1 MPGISTTAELR
12 PGPHKDRAF
21 SEEFADMN
29 LETIK
34 TRVPDYAKDLRLNL
48 DSVLSESGAPGLSP
62 KQIAIIALA
71 SAIASRHEPLTEAV
85 AVRAASVLSAQEL
98 DAARAA
104 AAIMAMNNIYYR
116 FTHLVEEREYETMR
130 ASLRMNVM
138 ANPGCSKIDFELA
151 SLAVSAINGCGK
163 CVDSHEKTLKKHDV
177 PALAI
182 QSAARIAA
190 VIHAVAVTIEQATA
204 AAPAI
209 AEAA

>member
-1 MPGISTTAELR
+1 MSIESL
-12 PGPHKDRAF
+12 KQQ
-21 SEEFADMN
+21 
-29 LETIK
+29 L
-34 TRVPDYAKDLRLNL
+34 PDYAKDLKLNL
-48 DSVLSESGAPGLSP
+48 SSLAAETVLTEQQKAGAFVASALAARNSAVSEALIAEFAPKLSP
-62 KQIAIIALA
+62 EAL
-71 SAIASRHEPLTEAV
+71 T
-85 AVRAASVLSAQEL
+85 AAK
-98 DAARAA
+98 AA

>member
-1 MPGISTTAELR
+1 L
-12 PGPHKDRAF
+12 K
-21 SEEFADMN
+21 EFADMN
-29 LETIK
+29 LESIK
-34 TRVPDYAKDLRLNL
+34 ARVPDYAKDLRLNL
-48 DSVLSESGAPGLSP
+48 DSVLSETGAPGLTQ

-71 SAIASRHEPLTEAV
+71 SAIAARHEPLTEAI
-85 AVRAASVLSAQEL
+85 AVQAASVLSAQEL

-163 CVDSHEKTLKKHDV
+163 CVDSHEKTLKKHEV

-190 VIHAVAVTIEQATA
+190 VIHAVAVTIEQAAA